1 MIKESSK
8 TVRSDISDSA
18 KIFYNCRVRDSSV
31 GELASIG
38 DDSIIIESDI
48 ADSVEIGR
56 RNIIRQATI
65 GRATYTGSN
74 CNISHANVGSY
85 CAISWNVS
93 IGGADHNYQ
102 KLALTPKFRI
112 THDPEDARVPYPES
126 WSMECRIGNDVWLA
140 SGVCVLRG
148 VSIGDG
154 CVIGANSVVTRD
166 IPPYSIAV
174 GVPARVIR
182 RRFSP
187 STIAF
192 LEKNCWWCLSS
203 SVLKAHADL
212 FDLTDE
218 AEIVQR
224 LSDVME
230 KYGGCHG
237 DK

>member
-1 MIKESSK
+1 MISEDSKITRSVIPES
-8 TVRSDISDSA
+8 V
-18 KIFYNCRVRDSSV
+18 KIFRACTVCDSRLGAFV
-31 GELASIG
+31 SIG
-38 DDSIIIESDI
+38 DDSVVRDSDF
-48 ADSVEIGR
+48 SEGVEIGR

-74 CNISHANVGSY
+74 CNISHAIVGSY
-85 CAISWNVS
+85 CAISWDVS

-126 WSMECRIGNDVWLA
+126 WGMECCIGSDVWLS